1 MKTSKT
7 NGGVK
12 APFQSMYKNRKH
24 LVRCNSSILKRV
36 VENKTEVWKSEGFID
51 FEVNLDIT
59 FVMSADEEL
68 LNEVFAELV
77 RRHNTVDFRYEY
89 IDFEL
94 IFNFPIKLKGNPV
107 KMYNNKFNTIS
118 NFLKEKLYE

>member
-1 MKTSKT
+1 M
-7 NGGVK
+7 
-12 APFQSMYKNRKH
+12 FENRKH
-24 LVRCNSSILKRV
+24 LVRCNSAILKRV
-36 VENKTEVWKSEGFID
+36 VENKTEYWKSDGFID

-94 IFNFPIKLKGNPV
+94 IFNFPTKLKGNPV
-107 KMYNNKFNTIS
+107 KTYNNKFKDFTNNI
-118 NFLKEKLYE
+118 KKKLYE